1 MHNKN
6 GDSMNILITGAL
18 SGIGYKTGVELA
30 NLGYYVYLT
39 CETENQLNLLKEKI
53 KGKSNLEC
61 FKMDITNDNDRNKLN
76 ELEIDV
82 FISNSA
88 IGQGGS
94 ILDTDI
100 SKIRQC
106 YEVNVFSNIETIK
119 VILNNML
126 KKDKG
131 RIIVISSMISNI
143 SLPFFGIYGS
153 SKASITS
160 LTKSL
165 RKEVKYLTD
174 NIKIIIVEPGLY
186 KTGFN
191 KVMIDNKLDNKNSP
205 FLKYENKL
213 IENEILIFDILEKKK
228 LDTIS
233 KKIIKSVE
241 DKYPKQIY
249 RAPLLQNIFL
259 KIYIKLLK
267 K

>member
-1 MHNKN
+1 
-6 GDSMNILITGAL
+6 MNILITGAL
-18 SGIGYKTGVELA
+18 SGIGYKTGIDLA
-30 NLGYYVYLT
+30 KLGYYVYLT
-39 CETENQLNLLKEKI
+39 CETDNQLNLLKEKI
-53 KGKSNLEC
+53 KGKANLEC
-61 FKMDITNDNDRNKLN
+61 FKVDITNISDRNKLDN
-76 ELEIDV
+76 LDIDI

-88 IGQGGS
+88 VGQGGS